1 MQASSLE
8 NFHLE
13 RIVLLFGNFDPL
25 ALVAI
30 GIILFFG
37 MGWHEY
43 AHAVVADWWG
53 DPTPRQMGR
62 LTPNPIVHINWL
74 GWLMFLLIGFGILG
88 SVPINTRAMRDPRWG
103 SFWTSFAGPL
113 SNLAQ
118 AIVFGIILNL
128 FIFLAPEVLATTGFF
143 GEFLSMLLYYGVLFN
158 VLLFVFNLIPFFP
171 MDGWHML
178 LAVLP
183 GNGITWT
190 RIPAFIRQSA
200 RPLADF
206 LNRPAYKWSEWAQI
220 TQYAFFI
227 FLMIGFVVPQF
238 SPFGF
243 LIGEPTRRISSLILF
258 GL

>member
-1 MQASSLE
+1 M
-8 NFHLE
+8 
-13 RIVLLFGNFDPL
+13 LLFGTYDPIAIL
-25 ALVAI
+25 AI
-30 GIILFFG
+30 GIVLFFG

-62 LTPNPIVHINWL
+62 LTPNPVVHINWV
-74 GWLMFLLIGFGILG
+74 GWLMFLVLGFGILG

-113 SNLAQ
+113 SNLLQ
-118 AIVFGIILNL
+118 AVLFGIIANMFL
-128 FIFLAPEVLATTGFF
+128 FLAPEVLTQTGIV
-143 GEFLSMLLYYGVLFN
+143 GQFLQSLLTYGVIFN
-158 VLLFVFNLIPFFP
+158 VLLFVFNLLPLFP

-183 GNGITWT
+183 GTGLSWAS
-190 RIPAFIRQSA
+190 IPAFVRESLT
-200 RPLADF
+200 PLAAF
-206 LNRPAYKWSEWAQI
+206 LNRPAYKWSEWAQL

-227 FLMIGFVVPQF
+227 FLMIGFAVPQL

-243 LIGEPTRRISSLILF
+243 LISTPTIRISSLLLPWF
-258 GL
+258 